1 MNKKTQMIIGIVAVA
16 GIGYWLLTKKK
27 DKVFANLT
35 APLKNCEVY
44 SGNVYIPLP
53 HRLANGNIIVK
64 SGGGTTVVC
73 PPNQYLP
80 Q

>member
-1 MNKKTQMIIGIVAVA
+1 MIIGIVAVA

-44 SGNVYIPLP
+44 SGNV
-53 HRLANGNIIVK
+53 
-64 SGGGTTVVC
+64 
-73 PPNQYLP
+73 
-80 Q
+80 